1 MAEGWIPPGWPRVIP
16 RLFVDAPSE
25 CVGFLKDVFNAAGEL
40 EEDRPTI
47 LDIGDS
53 KIMVSGS
60 DQRQPHSACLYVY
73 VPDVDA
79 AYRRALSAGAS
90 AIEEPADLPYGSR
103 RAMVRDP
110 WGNDWQIATHI
121 ASRRSAR

>member
-1 MAEGWIPPGWPRVIP
+1 MAEEWIPPGWPRIIP
-16 RLFVDAPSE
+16 RLFVDRPAE
-25 CVGFLKDVFNAAGEL
+25 CVSFIKDVFNATGEL
-40 EEDRPTI
+40 EADRPTI
-47 LDIGDS
+47 LDIGAS

-60 DQRQPHSACLYVY
+60 NQREARSASLYVY

-90 AIEEPADLPYGSR
+90 TIEEPADLPYGSR

-121 ASRRSAR
+121 AT